1 MSTETKIKKYLQD
14 ESLQI
19 LKVNNLRLLQE
30 APEKVTDLLKKCEFI
45 SPSVNIEEAEKVRK
59 ALKQG
64 RIDIE
69 KIVKDVTSS
78 LNNAKT
84 VIIDFEKDLL
94 KEVIEAEERQGVAN
108 QLYLEE
114 QAWEKAVETNTKEA
128 FESYIA
134 KYSKK
139 NSIALHKQEA
149 EKHIAAFEATEK
161 AVENKYNAWVDET
174 TQTIYAINTSN
185 EASALIAILENLDVE
200 AFAKFAEAAQE
211 KRDSFLA
218 VIDTKLANLIS
229 AEFLLRLNE
238 VKAGFTTDIMRST
251 LDNIGNVVQSIKT
264 SLAEKPN
271 FGEHSGLAIQ
281 ELSKLF
287 SQAQERQAF
296 LVSQK
301 EMAEAKAE
309 MERQQ
314 AEMKAMQEEIAKQ
327 KAELER
333 AENERKAEI
342 LRIENERKAA
352 EAKAE
357 AEKQAEIERLAKE
370 KAAEIERL
378 AKEKEA
384 QAKEVERL
392 AIDKEAT
399 DVNAKISITTKAFRN
414 AESISD
420 IENVRELI
428 VGLEN
433 INPVYD
439 FIKKSLAK
447 DINQLLDFCNEK
459 ALQFQIA
466 EETAELERQGKVKID
481 GTVYEKSILVELK
494 AYFNS
499 ESFQDIDQKHSSE
512 SIDSLIEEMVEGKAA
527 GKQNWKDLTTIQKQ
541 NEAYRNEILNKVN
554 DFASELFADGKL
566 RNAFANGI
574 LNAHDLAK
582 QFNTV
587 LVFNSTK

>member
-1 MSTETKIKKYLQD
+1 MSTETTVKKYLQD

-161 AVENKYNAWVDET
+161 AVENKYNAWVDAT
-174 TQTIYAINTSN
+174 TKYIYAINTSN
-185 EASALIAILENLDVE
+185 EAKELIENLEGLDVD
-200 AFAKFAEAAQE
+200 AFGKFADAAQE
-211 KRDSFLA
+211 KRDSFLS
-218 VIDTKLANLIS
+218 VVDTKVANLVS
-229 AEFLLRLNE
+229 AEFLARLNE
-238 VKAGFTTDIMRST
+238 VKAGFSTDIMRST
-251 LDNIGNVVQSIKT
+251 LDNIGSVVQSIKT
-264 SLAEKPN
+264 SLAENPN

-287 SQAQERQAF
+287 SQAKDRETF
-296 LVSQK
+296 LISQK
-301 EMAEAKAE
+301 EMTEAKAE

-333 AENERKAEI
+333 AENERK
-342 LRIENERKAA
+342 
-352 EAKAE
+352 

-399 DVNAKISITTKAFRN
+399 DVNAKISIATKAFRN

>member
-1 MSTETKIKKYLQD
+1 
-14 ESLQI
+14 
-19 LKVNNLRLLQE
+19 
-30 APEKVTDLLKKCEFI
+30 
-45 SPSVNIEEAEKVRK
+45 
-59 ALKQG
+59 
-64 RIDIE
+64 
-69 KIVKDVTSS
+69 
-78 LNNAKT
+78 
-84 VIIDFEKDLL
+84 
-94 KEVIEAEERQGVAN
+94 
-108 QLYLEE
+108 
-114 QAWEKAVETNTKEA
+114 
-128 FESYIA
+128 
-134 KYSKK
+134 
-139 NSIALHKQEA
+139 
-149 EKHIAAFEATEK
+149 
-161 AVENKYNAWVDET
+161 
-174 TQTIYAINTSN
+174 
-185 EASALIAILENLDVE
+185 
-200 AFAKFAEAAQE
+200 
-211 KRDSFLA
+211 
-218 VIDTKLANLIS
+218 
-229 AEFLLRLNE
+229 
-238 VKAGFTTDIMRST
+238 
-251 LDNIGNVVQSIKT
+251 VVQSIKT
-264 SLAEKPN
+264 SLAENPN

-287 SQAQERQAF
+287 SQAKDRETF
-296 LVSQK
+296 LISQK
-301 EMAEAKAE
+301 EMTEAKAE

-333 AENERKAEI
+333 VENERKAEI

-399 DVNAKISITTKAFRN
+399 DVNAKISIATKAFRN

-459 ALQFQIA
+459 ALEFQIA

>member
-161 AVENKYNAWVDET
+161 AVENKYNAWVDAT
-174 TQTIYAINTSN
+174 TKYIYAINTSN
-185 EASALIAILENLDVE
+185 EAKELIENLEGLDVD
-200 AFAKFAEAAQE
+200 AFGKFADAAQE
-211 KRDSFLA
+211 KRDSFLS
-218 VIDTKLANLIS
+218 VVDTKVANLVS
-229 AEFLLRLNE
+229 AEFLARLNE
-238 VKAGFTTDIMRST
+238 VKAGFSTDIMRST
-251 LDNIGNVVQSIKT
+251 LDNIGSVVQSIKT
-264 SLAEKPN
+264 SLAENPN

-287 SQAQERQAF
+287 SQAKDRETF
-296 LVSQK
+296 LISQK
-301 EMAEAKAE
+301 EMTEAKAE

-399 DVNAKISITTKAFRN
+399 DVNAKISIATKAFRN